1 MFVLNQ
7 SKGEQEMKK
16 EIKVL
21 VKNESKSYSSESVL
35 FGVKKFKIEAE
46 NENSYSHLSIYA
58 YTMNGDL
65 RQVANEY
72 DIPNYEAVS
81 FLHSDNERLL
91 GNRKNIKVAEEYI
104 RKVFND

>member
-1 MFVLNQ
+1 
-7 SKGEQEMKK
+7 MKK
-16 EIKVL
+16 EIKIL

-35 FGVKKFKIEAE
+35 FGEKKFKIVAE
-46 NENSYSHLSIYA
+46 NENAYSHLRIYA
-58 YTMNGDL
+58 YTMNGDIG
-65 RQVANEY
+65 QVACCG
-72 DIPNYEAVS
+72 DIPNYEDVS